1 MEILTIKGKKFE
13 KIEECAKKM
22 GELVRGC
29 RNQTRE
35 EERKLRELIYQH
47 GKNKNIKFKKGER
60 YTFLMEK
67 SINFGTSK
75 YPDNARI
82 TEKSTE
88 NFVKETEKTIFFEY
102 TKVLKR
108 NLVGIVE
115 E

>member
-1 MEILTIKGKKFE
+1 MEILTIKGEKFE

-35 EERKLRELIYQH
+35 EEKNLKELIFQY
-47 GKNKNIKFKKGER
+47 GKNKDIKFKKGKK

-67 SINFGTSK
+67 SINLGNST
-75 YPDNARI
+75 YPDCVRI

-88 NFVKETEKTIFFEY
+88 EFEKETEKTIFFKY

>member
-1 MEILTIKGKKFE
+1 MEILTIKGEKFE

-35 EERKLRELIYQH
+35 EEKNLKELIFQH
-47 GKNKNIKFKKGER
+47 GKNKDIKFKKGKK

-67 SINFGTSK
+67 NINLGTST
-75 YPDNARI
+75 YPDFARI

-102 TKVLKR
+102 SRVLKR
-108 NLVGIVE
+108 NLIGIVE

>member
-1 MEILTIKGKKFE
+1 MEVLTIKKEKFE
-13 KIEECAKKM
+13 KIEVCAKKM
-22 GELVRGC
+22 GELVKGC

-35 EERKLRELIYQH
+35 EDKKLRELIYQH

-67 SINFGTSK
+67 IINFGTSK

-88 NFVKETEKTIFFEY
+88 NFIKETEKTIFFEH

-108 NLVGIVE
+108 NLIGIVE

>member
-1 MEILTIKGKKFE
+1 MEILTIKGEKFE

-35 EERKLRELIYQH
+35 EEKNLKELIFQY
-47 GKNKNIKFKKGER
+47 GKNKDIKFKKGKK
-60 YTFLMEK
+60 YTFLIEEN
-67 SINFGTSK
+67 INLGNST
-75 YPDNARI
+75 YPDFVRI
-82 TEKSTE
+82 T
-88 NFVKETEKTIFFEY
+88 VKRTKKFERETEKTIFFEY
-102 TKVLKR
+102 SRVLKR

>member
-1 MEILTIKGKKFE
+1 MEFLTIKKEKFE
-13 KIEECAKKM
+13 KIEKCAKKM

-35 EERKLRELIYQH
+35 EDKILRELIFQH
-47 GKNKNIKFKKGER
+47 GKNKDIKLKKGKK

-67 SINFGTSK
+67 SINLGTSK

-88 NFVKETEKTIFFEY
+88 NFVKETKKTIFFEY

-108 NLVGIVE
+108 NFIGIVE

>member
-1 MEILTIKGKKFE
+1 MEILTIKKEKFE

-22 GELVRGC
+22 SELVRGC

-35 EERKLRELIYQH
+35 EEKILKKLIFEY
-47 GKNKNIKFKKGER
+47 GKNKDIKFKKGKK

-67 SINFGTSK
+67 SINLGTSA
-75 YPDNARI
+75 YPDCARI

>member
-1 MEILTIKGKKFE
+1 MEILTIKKEKFE

-35 EERKLRELIYQH
+35 EDKKLRELIFQH
-47 GKNKNIKFKKGER
+47 GTNKNIKFKKGGR
-60 YTFLMEK
+60 YTFLIEK

-75 YPDNARI
+75 YPDCARI

>member
-1 MEILTIKGKKFE
+1 MELLTIKKEKFE

-22 GELVRGC
+22 GELVKGC

-35 EERKLRELIYQH
+35 EDKKLRALICQH
-47 GKNKNIKFKKGER
+47 GKNKNIKLKKGKR

-67 SINFGTSK
+67 SINLGASK

-88 NFVKETEKTIFFEY
+88 NFIKETKKTIFFEY

-108 NLVGIVE
+108 NLIGIVE